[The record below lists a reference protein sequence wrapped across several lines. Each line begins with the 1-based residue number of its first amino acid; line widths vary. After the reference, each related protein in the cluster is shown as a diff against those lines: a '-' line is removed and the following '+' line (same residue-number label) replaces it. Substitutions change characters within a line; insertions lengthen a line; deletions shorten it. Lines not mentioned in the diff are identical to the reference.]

1 MLPGVQGRDKRGSR
15 SWVTHY
21 HISYSEDAYRWEW
34 ARDIYGDKKVSAA
47 YGHIYGRIYGD
58 GITRAWSLT
67 AGRCAGADDVLV
79 KYSRGGHTLDWVD
92 IAVLNFRHS
101 PRHGRS

>member
-47 YGHIYGRIYGD
+47 YGHIYGM
-58 GITRAWSLT
+58 GIFMGVFMETGLR
-67 AGRCAGADDVLV
+67 GPGA
-79 KYSRGGHTLDWVD
+79 
-92 IAVLNFRHS
+92 
-101 PRHGRS
+101 

>member
-1 MLPGVQGRDKRGSR
+1 MKAICLFCSGCCNVAGLQGRDKRGSR

-58 GITRAWSLT
+58 GITRAWSLEPDCWPLC
-67 AGRCAGADDVLV
+67 G
-79 KYSRGGHTLDWVD
+79 S
-92 IAVLNFRHS
+92 
-101 PRHGRS
+101 

>member
-1 MLPGVQGRDKRGSR
+1 MLAGVQGRDKRGSR

-58 GITRAWSLT
+58 GITRAWSLCGPGAVRDMMMFWSNT
-67 AGRCAGADDVLV
+67 AAADTHWTGW
-79 KYSRGGHTLDWVD
+79 K
-92 IAVLNFRHS
+92 
-101 PRHGRS
+101 